1 MEFTLKPV
9 PVLKSF
15 EFPGQG
21 GDPRDS
27 PARPALALGSHPLE
41 VSLVTVVDHLGV
53 AARAE
58 VGIVDEELLVPEVEE
73 VTLRVVEGGEDL
85 HVHHPVLLSQLLVKV
100 RGSLTGEFAME
111 DENISLLLIVRVV
124 LRCGRQRG
132 LGDEGLE
139 EGLVLAVLPVLGPV
153 DVTSLVLEVV
163 SHINDPEDEIFKLTN
178 SEDGD

>member
-1 MEFTLKPV
+1 MEFTLKPD

-58 VGIVDEELLVPEVEE
+58 VGIVDEELLVAEVEE
-73 VTLRVVEGGEDL
+73 VALRVVEGRMDL
-85 HVHHPVLLSQLLVKV
+85 SVDLPVSTPELPEEVWA
-100 RGSLTGEFAME
+100 SLTGELAVE
-111 DENISLLLIVRVV
+111 DEDLPASLT
-124 LRCGRQRG
+124 LRAEDRLGGERRG
-132 LGDEGLE
+132 
-139 EGLVLAVLPVLGPV
+139 
-153 DVTSLVLEVV
+153 
-163 SHINDPEDEIFKLTN
+163 
-178 SEDGD
+178 